1 MFRKAVNR
9 RTARNPPGPSTGN
22 LIGASKASPTLA
34 SGAVEATKDCLPFRK
49 AERLRAAL
57 GVDAGVAK
65 TCPGLCASDAT
76 DPAQRPTE
84 LLPALLEHRLDEA
97 EERTEIVHV
106 HGWTFPHLHDHQR
119 R

>member
-1 MFRKAVNR
+1 MLRKAVNR
-9 RTARNPPGPSTGN
+9 RTARKPPGPSTGN

-65 TCPGLCASDAT
+65 TCAGPCASDAT
-76 DPAQRPTE
+76 DPPQPPTE
-84 LLPALLEHRLDEA
+84 LLPALLDHLLDEREDRPGTA
-97 EERTEIVHV
+97 
-106 HGWTFPHLHDHQR
+106 
-119 R
+119 